1 MDTPMLEVESD
12 AAIQLHFERHGR
24 ASRALSDNAPTI
36 PETHWLPTASTFF
49 EEHVKKNVPIVIRG
63 GASSW
68 RALEWSAE
76 SLACYNDEIVS
87 VAPLEANGPHAF
99 RDKWLEAVDH
109 WDHSGKE
116 PEPLVVDERQL
127 LVVSATR
134 VRMRLKK
141 FFNLLR
147 ADSKTAG
154 AATFYAD
161 GAGNMEHSFGFLRE
175 GFFSPPAF
183 AEALELKRV
192 DLWLGARTVSRMH
205 FDNLD
210 NVFAQVVGSK
220 TFVLARPADGAAC
233 QGGKRLRK
241 ARQCYTH
248 PGVFSRE
255 GGGVMHE
262 TVLNYLGVARP
273 PNLPATAVTL
283 SPGDL
288 LYLPFGWWHEVH
300 GHPEPVAGGL
310 CASISHFYEPYYCR
324 LGGKACKMLG
334 PLMVHPRYC
343 KDEGDEDE
351 EPCSKPKG
359 TREACDDAVK
369 GDGEA
374 RRDDAVDSLQAGVR
388 STQGRGMQVATMGS
402 PAAMAIAAGFL
413 LAAFAVA
420 TVRSLRKVRE

>member
-1 MDTPMLEVESD
+1 
-12 AAIQLHFERHGR
+12 
-24 ASRALSDNAPTI
+24 
-36 PETHWLPTASTFF
+36 
-49 EEHVKKNVPIVIRG
+49 
-63 GASSW
+63 
-68 RALEWSAE
+68 
-76 SLACYNDEIVS
+76 
-87 VAPLEANGPHAF
+87 
-99 RDKWLEAVDH
+99 
-109 WDHSGKE
+109 
-116 PEPLVVDERQL
+116 
-127 LVVSATR
+127 
-134 VRMRLKK
+134 
-141 FFNLLR
+141 
-147 ADSKTAG
+147 
-154 AATFYAD
+154 
-161 GAGNMEHSFGFLRE
+161 MEHSFGFLRE

-273 PNLPATAVTL
+273 PTLPATAVTL
-283 SPGDL
+283 GPGDL

>member
-1 MDTPMLEVESD
+1 M
-12 AAIQLHFERHGR
+12 
-24 ASRALSDNAPTI
+24 
-36 PETHWLPTASTFF
+36 
-49 EEHVKKNVPIVIRG
+49 
-63 GASSW
+63 
-68 RALEWSAE
+68 
-76 SLACYNDEIVS
+76 
-87 VAPLEANGPHAF
+87 
-99 RDKWLEAVDH
+99 DH
-109 WDHSGKE
+109 WDHTGKE

-147 ADSKTAG
+147 VDSKTAG
-154 AATFYAD
+154 SATFYAD

-175 GFFSPPAF
+175 GFFSTPAF

-273 PNLPATAVTL
+273 PTLPATAVTL
-283 SPGDL
+283 GPGDL

-300 GHPEPVAGGL
+300 GHPEPIAGGL

-343 KDEGDEDE
+343 KDEGEE
-351 EPCSKPKG
+351 EPEPNG
-359 TREACDDAVK
+359 TREACDDV
-369 GDGEA
+369 A
-374 RRDDAVDSLQAGVR
+374 RVADSLQAGVR
-388 STQGRGMQVATMGS
+388 STQVRGLQVATMGS

-413 LAAFAVA
+413 LAAFTVA
-420 TVRSLRKVRE
+420 AVRSLRKVRE